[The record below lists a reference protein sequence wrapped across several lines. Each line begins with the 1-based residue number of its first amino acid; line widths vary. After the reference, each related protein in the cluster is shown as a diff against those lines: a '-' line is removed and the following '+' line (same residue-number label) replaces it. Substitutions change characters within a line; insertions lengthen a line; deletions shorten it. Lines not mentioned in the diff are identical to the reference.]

1 MKSFNIDRN
10 LKDKVLIRLAIEKVC
25 KNKKKRDGRPT
36 KKYRYARK
44 ILADIDAYVEKTYT
58 IICETEKK
66 QEAIKNGTYRPG
78 DFPFAFTPRISGSFK
93 RRCENGKVRTITSVP
108 IFPDQIIHQLVIMAG
123 EPVFMRGMYKHSFGS
138 IPKRGTHKGKTYLQ
152 RYIKQHNSGSEIK
165 YAAQLD
171 IKKCYPHVRH
181 DVLKSML
188 RKKFRGSLF
197 VGICFGIID
206 SYSEP
211 GQPGIGIPI
220 GFYTS
225 QWFCNF
231 LLTPIDNFIK
241 QELKVKCYGRYVDDM
256 AFFGPNKK
264 KLHRDVAAITERA
277 AEIGMPIKD
286 NWQVFRFDYISKKDG
301 KRKGRALDTL
311 GFRFF
316 RDKTILRKRNALSI
330 RRAALRI
337 HKAKRIT
344 ARMARSFM
352 SKIGPLKHC
361 NSLRFWKKYVKPF
374 VNIKKLKEVIRN
386 EDRKQHQAVCACG

>member
-1 MKSFNIDRN
+1 M
-10 LKDKVLIRLAIEKVC
+10 KDKDLIRLAITKVC
-25 KNKKKRDGRPT
+25 KNKKKRNGRPT

-44 ILADIDAYVEKTYT
+44 ILANIDEYVDKTYT
-58 IICETEKK
+58 IVCETEGK
-66 QEAIKNGTYRPG
+66 QEAIKNGTYHDG
-78 DFPFAFTPRISGSFK
+78 DFPNAFTPRISGSFK
-93 RRCENGKVRTITSVP
+93 RRCENGKIRNITSVP
-108 IFPDQIIHQLVIMAG
+108 IFPDQIIHQLVIMAA
-123 EPVFMRGMYKHSFGS
+123 EPVFMRGMYKHSCGS
-138 IPKRGTHKGKTYLQ
+138 IPKRGTHKGKKYLQ
-152 RYIKQHNSGSEIK
+152 KYINQHNTGSKIK

-181 DVLKSML
+181 DVLKDML
-188 RKKFRGSLF
+188 RKKFRGNLF
-197 VGICFGIID
+197 IGICFDIID
-206 SYSEP
+206 SYNEP

-231 LLTPIDNFIK
+231 LLTPVDNFIK
-241 QELKVKCYGRYVDDM
+241 QELKEDCYVRYMDDM
-256 AFFGPNKK
+256 AFFGANKK
-264 KLHRDVAAITERA
+264 KLHRDVDTITAKAATV
-277 AEIGMPIKD
+277 GMPIKD

-301 KRKGRALDTL
+301 KRKGRALDIL

-330 RRAALRI
+330 RRAALKI
-337 HKAKRIT
+337 YKAKRIT
-344 ARMARSFM
+344 AHMARSFM

-386 EDRKQHQAVCACG
+386 EDRKQRQAVCACS